1 MKVLRQKF
9 KTNEFGENEKSSE
22 ERVVEELGI
31 ETPFELL
38 QFERLMA
45 AENGKSVR
53 AVYTYGE
60 LTKVVIIDRKGRTC
74 EYVSIISK

>member
-9 KTNEFGENEKSSE
+9 KTNEFGENVKSSE

-38 QFERLMA
+38 QFEKLW
-45 AENGKSVR
+45 K
-53 AVYTYGE
+53 T
-60 LTKVVIIDRKGRTC
+60 
-74 EYVSIISK
+74 